1 MFSCHPGTGSVL
13 VDFEH
18 GSIVSLTYAGQELI
32 GAPAPLFTIR
42 LREKGGEPILLNAID
57 AASVQV
63 NDNSAVYSGFA
74 AASSLT
80 VRVQAKAGDDLRWRI
95 AISGCGD
102 LLCEWVDFP
111 GVYLAPLKQN
121 GGVGEILFP
130 YNEGAIVDDLE
141 LREKSWFR
149 SFEPEYPSSGSYA
162 MFPNMV
168 QSQFLCYLFD
178 GHGLY
183 MGAEDEARGVKG
195 IDFRPAVEGD
205 FTNVSMRF
213 RLFCGV
219 ERGTDYEMPFD
230 MVWKFFDGSW
240 EDGAEIYRQWFETH
254 LPSNVKKVAENE
266 NLPDWYEDT
275 PLVVSY
281 PVRGKFDTD
290 VMDPNALFPYTNAL
304 PFIDEVAE
312 RTGCRILVLLM
323 HWEGTAPWAPPFVWP
338 PFGGEENFRQ
348 FLDEL
353 HSRGNLLGVYCS
365 GFGFTIQSNL
375 VAEYNCAERYEKE
388 NLERAMC
395 VGPDGKVHISRICT
409 AQRSGYDL
417 CVKSEAAQKILDE
430 AYRPLLQSGIDYVQI
445 LDQNHGGGQYFC
457 YAEDHGH
464 PPAPGP
470 WMTSSMRDLLDG
482 WNEMAGKTLFGC
494 ESAAGEP
501 FIGNLL
507 FSDNRYELNYRIG
520 RPVPL
525 YAYIYHEYL
534 RNFSGNQVCCGLSEE
549 VDTMRL
555 RMAYSYTAGD
565 CMTLVITPDYKLLNN
580 WGSRNF
586 DGGPDMEKVL
596 QLVTNMQKIHKE
608 TEGFLTHGRMIKA
621 LPYDCPV
628 TSYPAQTF
636 NGRKYEAPDAFST
649 AWEADG
655 KRAQIFV
662 NHTEHPVDITFRG
675 ETFTLPPLEGTVRLI
690 P

>member
-1 MFSCHPGTGSVL
+1 MFSCKMGAGSL
-13 VDFEH
+13 RVDFER
-18 GSIVSLTYAGQELI
+18 GTVASLMYAERELV
-32 GAPAPLFTIR
+32 GAPAPLFTVR
-42 LREKGGEPILLNAID
+42 LRRTGGETVLLNACQ
-57 AASVQV
+57 AASVCA
-63 NDNSAVYSGFA
+63 DGSTAVYGGFEDA
-74 AASSLT
+74 PGLT
-80 VRVQAKAGDDLRWRI
+80 VRVELTAAEAAEWRV
-95 AISGCGD
+95 SVRGCGE

-111 GVYLAPLKQN
+111 GLTLAPLKRN

-130 YNEGAIVDDLE
+130 YNEGVIVEDLE
-141 LREKSWFR
+141 LRQKSWFR

-162 MFPNMV
+162 MFPNMI
-168 QSQFLCYLFD
+168 QSQFMCYLF
-178 GHGLY
+178 GEHGLY

-195 IDFRPAVEGD
+195 IDFLPAGEDWG
-205 FTNVSMRF
+205 NVSMRL

-219 ERGTDYEMPFD
+219 ERGADFVMPYPV
-230 MVWKFFDGSW
+230 VWKFFDGSW
-240 EDGAEIYRQWFETH
+240 EDGAQIYRDWFEAH
-254 LPSNVKKVAENE
+254 LPSNVKKVTQNP
-266 NLPDWYEDT
+266 NLPDWYEDA

-290 VMDPNALFPYTNAL
+290 VMEPNALYPYTNAL
-304 PFIDEVAE
+304 PITDEIAE
-312 RTGCRILVLLM
+312 KTGSRILVLLM

-338 PFGGEENFRQ
+338 PFGGEDNFRQ

-353 HSRGNLLGVYCS
+353 HRRGNLLGVYCS
-365 GFGFTIQSNL
+365 GFGYTMQSNL
-375 VAEYNCAERYEKE
+375 IAEYNRAERYEKE

-417 CVKSEAAQKILDE
+417 CVKSETAQKILDE
-430 AYRPLLQSGIDYVQI
+430 AYRPLLTSGIDYVQI

-470 WMTSSMRDLLDG
+470 WMTASMRDLLDG
-482 WNEMAGKTLFGC
+482 WNRMAEKTLFGC
-494 ESAAGEP
+494 ESAAAEP

-525 YAYIYHEYL
+525 YAYVYHEYL
-534 RNFSGNQVCCGLSEE
+534 RNFSGNQVCCGLREE

-565 CMTLVITPDYKLLNN
+565 CMTLVLTPDGKLLNN

-586 DGGPDMEKVL
+586 DGGPDLSKVL
-596 QLVTNMQKIHKE
+596 RLVANLQKFQAE
-608 TEGFLTHGRMIKA
+608 AGAYLSRGRMVKP
-621 LPYDCPV
+621 LPYRCSGNVYRIDSPLER
-628 TSYPAQTF
+628 T
-636 NGRKYEAPDAFST
+636 YEAPDVFST
-649 AWEADG
+649 AWELDG
-655 KRAQIFV
+655 KRVQIFV
-662 NHTEHPVDITFRG
+662 NHTEKPVEVAFAG
-675 ETFTLPPLEGTVRLI
+675 ETFLVDAMNAVMREVK
-690 P
+690 